1 MLAAVRNGIHGIGG
15 ECGGCLDCATC
26 HVYVDEEQASS
37 VPQPSEEELELLSA
51 VSGAKAE
58 QSAELPA
65 EGARPSRRA
74 GGPCAGEAIMTGL
87 VIIGAS
93 YAGVQAALTAR
104 DAGYSQPITIV
115 CDEEWLPY
123 QRPPL
128 SKDFLLDT
136 RLRAGVDLPCTG
148 ASRRPSFDLKSLVT
162 AGDKA
167 GA

>member
-1 MLAAVRNGIHGIGG
+1 
-15 ECGGCLDCATC
+15 
-26 HVYVDEEQASS
+26 
-37 VPQPSEEELELLSA
+37 
-51 VSGAKAE
+51 
-58 QSAELPA
+58 
-65 EGARPSRRA
+65 
-74 GGPCAGEAIMTGL
+74 MTGL

-148 ASRRPSFDLKSLVT
+148 ASLKSLVT